1 VSILQD
7 LHLYIIQVLILI
19 PVYMTKTISS
29 VIITIFAI
37 TSMSSLLL
45 FSPMQQQI
53 QLMIENSSSDNYG
66 HDDYYYY
73 HMAFAYHGK
82 EISQKL
88 NYAHFLPLT
97 SNNQTH
103 QVKVVV
109 NYSVTD
115 PSIINNKNMNAI
127 MHVYAPNG
135 RLIKISSF
143 AKGLI
148 INSTSGQSKL
158 ATTITNSTLKNVKA
172 NVIFTDAE
180 KNANFSEP
188 LDVNLSLGQKIPPP
202 P

>member
-1 VSILQD
+1 M
-7 LHLYIIQVLILI
+7 YT
-19 PVYMTKTISS
+19 TKTISS

-37 TSMSSLLL
+37 TSMSLLL

-53 QLMIENSSSDNYG
+53 QLMIENRSSSSDNYYG
-66 HDDYYYY
+66 HDNYYY

-109 NYSVTD
+109 NYTVTD
-115 PSIINNKNMNAI
+115 PSIINNKNMNAV
-127 MHVYAPNG
+127 MHVYAPDG

-143 AKGLI
+143 AKAFI

-158 ATTITNSTLKNVKA
+158 ATTITNNTLKNVKV

-202 P
+202 

>member
-1 VSILQD
+1 
-7 LHLYIIQVLILI
+7 
-19 PVYMTKTISS
+19 VYTTKTISS
-29 VIITIFAI
+29 VIIITTIFSATII
-37 TSMSSLLL
+37 TVSTSILL
-45 FSPMQQQI
+45 FSPMQQQQI
-53 QLMIENSSSDNYG
+53 QLTIENSSTSSDNYD
-66 HDDYYYY
+66 HDYNYY

-127 MHVYAPNG
+127 MHVYAPDG

-143 AKGLI
+143 AKGFI
-148 INSTSGQSKL
+148 INATTGQSKL
-158 ATTITNSTLKNVKA
+158 ATTITNNTLKNVKA

-180 KNANFSEP
+180 KNANFSDP
-188 LDVNLSLGQKIPPP
+188 LIVNLSLGQKVPPP

>member
-202 P
+202 

>member
-1 VSILQD
+1 
-7 LHLYIIQVLILI
+7 
-19 PVYMTKTISS
+19 
-29 VIITIFAI
+29 
-37 TSMSSLLL
+37 MSSLLL
-45 FSPMQQQI
+45 FSAMQQQQI
-53 QLMIENSSSDNYG
+53 QLMIENRSSSSDNYG
-66 HDDYYYY
+66 DDNYYNYY

-127 MHVYAPNG
+127 MHVYAPDG

-143 AKGLI
+143 AKGFM
-148 INSTSGQSKL
+148 INATTGQSKL
-158 ATTITNSTLKNVKA
+158 ATTITNNTVKNVKA
-172 NVIFTDAE
+172 DVIFTDAE
-180 KNANFSEP
+180 KSANFSNP
-188 LDVNLSLGQKIPPP
+188 LIVNLSLGQKVSSPP
-202 P
+202 

>member
-1 VSILQD
+1 M
-7 LHLYIIQVLILI
+7 HTT
-19 PVYMTKTISS
+19 TKTISS
-29 VIITIFAI
+29 VIIITTIFSAAII
-37 TSMSSLLL
+37 TSILL
-45 FSPMQQQI
+45 FSSMQQQQI
-53 QLMIENSSSDNYG
+53 QLMIENRSSSDNYG
-66 HDDYYYY
+66 HDNYYY

-143 AKGLI
+143 AKGFI
-148 INSTSGQSKL
+148 INSTTGQSKL
-158 ATTITNSTLKNVKA
+158 ATTITNNTVKNVKA
-172 NVIFTDAE
+172 DVIFTDAE
-180 KNANFSEP
+180 KNANFSNQ
-188 LDVNLSLGQKIPPP
+188 LNVNLNLGQKIPSP
-202 P
+202 

>member
-1 VSILQD
+1 M
-7 LHLYIIQVLILI
+7 YT
-19 PVYMTKTISS
+19 TKTISS

-53 QLMIENSSSDNYG
+53 QLMIENRSSSSDNYYG
-66 HDDYYYY
+66 HDNYYY

-88 NYAHFLPLT
+88 NYAHFLPLI

-115 PSIINNKNMNAI
+115 PSIVNNKNMNAV
-127 MHVYAPNG
+127 MHVYAPDG

-143 AKGLI
+143 AKGFI
-148 INSTSGQSKL
+148 INATTGQSKL
-158 ATTITNSTLKNVKA
+158 ATTITNNTVKNVKA
-172 NVIFTDAE
+172 NIIFTDAE
-180 KNANFSEP
+180 KNANFSDP
-188 LDVNLSLGQKIPPP
+188 LIVNLSLGQKIPPP
-202 P
+202 S

>member
-1 VSILQD
+1 
-7 LHLYIIQVLILI
+7 
-19 PVYMTKTISS
+19 
-29 VIITIFAI
+29 
-37 TSMSSLLL
+37 
-45 FSPMQQQI
+45 MQQQI
-53 QLMIENSSSDNYG
+53 QLMVENRSSSSDNYG
-66 HDDYYYY
+66 HDYNYY

-109 NYSVTD
+109 NYTVTD
-115 PSIINNKNMNAI
+115 PSIINNKNMNAV

-143 AKGLI
+143 AKGFI
-148 INSTSGQSKL
+148 INATTGQSKL
-158 ATTITNSTLKNVKA
+158 ATTITNNTIKNVKA
-172 NVIFTDAE
+172 NITFTDAE
-180 KNANFSEP
+180 KNANFSDP
-188 LDVNLSLGQKIPPP
+188 LDVNLSLGQKIPPSP

>member
-1 VSILQD
+1 
-7 LHLYIIQVLILI
+7 
-19 PVYMTKTISS
+19 
-29 VIITIFAI
+29 
-37 TSMSSLLL
+37 MSGLLL

-53 QLMIENSSSDNYG
+53 QLMIENSSDNYG
-66 HDDYYYY
+66 HDNYYY

-103 QVKVVV
+103 QIKVVV

-115 PSIINNKNMNAI
+115 PSIINNKNMNAV
-127 MHVYAPNG
+127 MHVYAPDR

-143 AKGLI
+143 TKGFI

-158 ATTITNSTLKNVKA
+158 ATTITNNTLKNVKA
-172 NVIFTDAE
+172 DVIFTDAE
-180 KNANFSEP
+180 KNANFS
-188 LDVNLSLGQKIPPP
+188 NLLSIDLRLGQKIPPP
-202 P
+202 S

>member
-188 LDVNLSLGQKIPPP
+188 LDVNLSLGQKILPP
-202 P
+202 

>member
-1 VSILQD
+1 
-7 LHLYIIQVLILI
+7 
-19 PVYMTKTISS
+19 MTKTISS

-202 P
+202 

>member
-1 VSILQD
+1 MQ
-7 LHLYIIQVLILI
+7 
-19 PVYMTKTISS
+19 
-29 VIITIFAI
+29 
-37 TSMSSLLL
+37 
-45 FSPMQQQI
+45 QQQI
-53 QLMIENSSSDNYG
+53 QLTIENSSTSSDNYD
-66 HDDYYYY
+66 HDYNYY

-127 MHVYAPNG
+127 MHVYAPDG

-143 AKGLI
+143 AKGFI
-148 INSTSGQSKL
+148 INATTGQSKL
-158 ATTITNSTLKNVKA
+158 ATTITNNTLKNVKA

-180 KNANFSEP
+180 KNANFSDP
-188 LDVNLSLGQKIPPP
+188 LIVNLSLGQKVPPP

>member
-1 VSILQD
+1 M
-7 LHLYIIQVLILI
+7 YT
-19 PVYMTKTISS
+19 TKTISS

-53 QLMIENSSSDNYG
+53 QLMIENRSSSSDNYYG
-66 HDDYYYY
+66 HDYYYYYY

-88 NYAHFLPLT
+88 SYAHFLPLT

-103 QVKVVV
+103 QIKVVV
-109 NYSVTD
+109 NYTVTD
-115 PSIINNKNMNAI
+115 PSIINNKNMNAV

-143 AKGLI
+143 AKGFI
-148 INSTSGQSKL
+148 INATTGQSKL
-158 ATTITNSTLKNVKA
+158 ATTITNNTIKNVKA
-172 NVIFTDAE
+172 NITFTDAE
-180 KNANFSEP
+180 KNANFSDP
-188 LDVNLSLGQKIPPP
+188 LSIDLSLGQKIPTQ
-202 P
+202 